1 MFMKKILILL
11 SVVAAIPAYGMD
23 KESSKKKYR
32 EPLENP
38 DHVKRVW
45 LIIINNTFKDH
56 TVRIGRHK
64 HHVKFMNY
72 KRIKT
77 SANSINVDRK
87 RDYKLDPTKKFFY
100 LGTPLEDH
108 AALYHPP
115 LPE

>member
-1 MFMKKILILL
+1 MKKALILL
-11 SVVAAIPAYGMD
+11 SILTTIPTYGMHQ
-23 KESSKKKYR
+23 ESPKKKCR

-38 DHVKRVW
+38 HHTKRAW

-56 TVRIGRHK
+56 TVRIGHHRHRI
-64 HHVKFMNY
+64 KFMDY

-77 SANSINVDRK
+77 SANSINIDRK
-87 RDYKLDPTKKFFY
+87 HDYKLDPTKKFFY

-108 AALYHPP
+108 AALYHPS